1 MDDSSAQKE
10 RLGQEL
16 RFLKESFEAEVIS
29 KEEFE
34 KGKDRVEKKLKELKS
49 GQKLGEGKPEEEK
62 KEPVEERKEE
72 ARIDESRID
81 ESIVHQEDGKIKL
94 KVIQDDP
101 GHFEPA
107 EYIPAIPAEKSEPI
121 QEFKEKDEKDSRFFK
136 YAVVFVVL
144 LLAVFFLYS
153 AFKDNKLLGQ
163 KTGPAKPAEIKE
175 FKTNVLVLNDEK
187 NCFNCGTQR
196 VLGILESWFGDLNAR
211 EVDYNTDEG
220 KSISQKFNAE
230 LLPLYIL
237 DENITKKQSFSQF
250 KQVFVKKGNFYVLGG
265 NTAGSA
271 FYLTRENIPNRLD
284 LFIKPGDEASIK
296 AEKNLVEFLDAFRET
311 KFERH
316 LSTENL
322 AKELDIKTFP
332 TFLVNNRVKFAGVH
346 TAETIKSN
354 FCKLNKLSACEKILS
369 KGLA

>member
-1 MDDSSAQKE
+1 MDDGSAQKE
-10 RLGQEL
+10 RLEQEL

-34 KGKDRVEKKLKELKS
+34 KGKDRVEKRLKELKS
-49 GQKLGEGKPEEEK
+49 GQKAGEGKPGEEK
-62 KEPVEERKEE
+62 KEPVKEKKEE
-72 ARIDESRID
+72 AKTD
-81 ESIVHQEDGKIKL
+81 ESIVRQEDGKIKL
-94 KVIQDDP
+94 EVIQDDP

-107 EYIPAIPAEKSEPI
+107 QHIPAEESEPI
-121 QEFKEKDEKDSRFFK
+121 QEFREKDEKDSRFFK

-153 AFKDNKLLGQ
+153 AFRGNKLVSQ
-163 KTGPAKPAEIKE
+163 KTEPAKPAEIQE
-175 FKTNVLVLNDEK
+175 LKTNVLVLNDEK

-250 KQVFVKKGNFYVLGG
+250 KQVFVKKDNSYVLSE

-271 FYLTRENIPNRLD
+271 FYLRRENIPNRLD

-296 AEKNLVEFLDAFRET
+296 AEKNLAEFLDAFKEI

-316 LSTENL
+316 LSSENL

-332 TFLVNNRVKFAGVH
+332 SFLVNNRVKFAGVH
-346 TAETIKSN
+346 TAETIKNN
-354 FCKLNKLSACEKILS
+354 FCKLNKLPACEKILS
-369 KGLA
+369 KSLA